1 MSVLWEKYPTE
12 VIRLSPKELMYIED
26 ALGHE
31 QFLQNQCAQ
40 AAQAL
45 QNQELRNYVTQLSSQ
60 HSQLFQKLY
69 QLV

>member
-1 MSVLWEKYPTE
+1 
-12 VIRLSPKELMYIED
+12 MYIED

>member
-1 MSVLWEKYPTE
+1 M
-12 VIRLSPKELMYIED
+12 SPKELMYIED

-45 QNQELRNYVTQLSSQ
+45 QNQDLRNYVTQLSSQ